1 MKSVST
7 KQFRRSFTLIE
18 LLVVIAI
25 IAILAA
31 ILLPAL
37 QSARER
43 GRSASCSNQVKQ
55 IGMSLQSYSDSHDG
69 WGPVPNASG
78 FTRWPALSYLSGD
91 LTELKTFICPSAG
104 AYAYADYVMN
114 ARGKSRSSL
123 LTASGLT
130 YFNYVHYSV
139 NRFFVGTADFTD
151 VRKMNKSY
159 APSKK
164 ILGADSTGIPS
175 NPKNYFA
182 TPVSSMR
189 GSSSGFFT
197 TTESSLSHLNAY
209 MPPRH
214 SKGANVVWLDGH
226 VSWEKDAWQRYQMKP
241 NAKTYPWN
249 PLEGNQTK

>member
-1 MKSVST
+1 MQHST
-7 KQFRRSFTLIE
+7 EKNTFTLIE

-91 LTELKTFICPSAG
+91 LTELKNFICPSAG

-114 ARGKSRSSL
+114 AKGKSRSSL
-123 LTASGLT
+123 LTDSGLT

-139 NRFFVGTADFTD
+139 NRFFVGSSTFTD

-159 APSKK
+159 ARKK
-164 ILGADSTGIPS
+164 FWEQTVPESPPIRKIISQLRYRQCADPVPDFSPPRNHLCHTSMRICLHGT
-175 NPKNYFA
+175 PKA
-182 TPVSSMR
+182 PMSSGWTAMFPGKKMR
-189 GSSSGFFT
+189 GS
-197 TTESSLSHLNAY
+197 AI
-209 MPPRH
+209 R
-214 SKGANVVWLDGH
+214 
-226 VSWEKDAWQRYQMKP
+226 
-241 NAKTYPWN
+241 
-249 PLEGNQTK
+249 